1 MPWNDSDRLTE
12 NVDMASQYTTNL
24 KEQMD
29 PLAKNLMT
37 KITKGADMLRERI
50 EVEVSTVRCALK
62 PYIEYVTSPF
72 EKGAEYIR
80 ESLDF
85 EDLKATVLQK
95 SEELRESLEQGVK
108 ELQAKLEPSA
118 WGKRWIT
125 KLEKQPRQDH
135 LNDNLNIL
143 IIWFVLLST
152 WLFFLWNNKKVNY
165 MCKTSKYF
173 NIAFVFIFESSGLS
187 VALIILSCYIHGVAE
202 KLYLFYKVMTKY
214 FLKSYS
220 FSSFNYGT
228 LLF

>member
-29 PLAKNLMT
+29 PLAKDLMT

-62 PYIEYVTSPF
+62 PYSEYVTSPF

-125 KLEKQPRQDH
+125 KLVKQPRQDH

-143 IIWFVLLST
+143 IIWFVLSST
-152 WLFFLWNNKKVNY
+152 WLFFY
-165 MCKTSKYF
+165 EITRR
-173 NIAFVFIFESSGLS
+173 
-187 VALIILSCYIHGVAE
+187 
-202 KLYLFYKVMTKY
+202 
-214 FLKSYS
+214 
-220 FSSFNYGT
+220 
-228 LLF
+228 